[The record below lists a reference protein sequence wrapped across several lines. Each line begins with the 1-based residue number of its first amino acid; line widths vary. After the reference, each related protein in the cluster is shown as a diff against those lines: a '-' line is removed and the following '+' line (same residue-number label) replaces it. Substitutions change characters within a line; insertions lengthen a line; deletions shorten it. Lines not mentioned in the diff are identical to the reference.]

1 MNLFQFLDLAAARYP
16 EKTAVICGA
25 NRCTFSA
32 LKRRADHLAA
42 SLLHLE
48 IAKGAPVAILSANSI
63 AYVEIICALM
73 KIGAVGVPLNY
84 RLTKNEIR
92 RLLEHS
98 AAKALFCET
107 DLQDLITP
115 PPENLKFIISLGGTQ
130 GCAGISYDRLFTQ
143 PAAANSFPAVNEHD
157 PSVILYTA
165 GTTGEPKGVVLTHGN
180 QIWNTLNYTAALA
193 MTPDD
198 IELAPTPLFHASTL
212 GRVFTYLF
220 NGVTFILCKNFN
232 PADCLSIIAR
242 ERVTAIT
249 QVPTMYQMMQDVFKD
264 GMWDTSSLRRVV
276 SGASFL
282 PATLKQR
289 LKILFPHAGFY
300 NLYGLTEGGP
310 GISILTPKDFY
321 QAIDSVGKPMLS
333 GEVKIADGNDHSLAP
348 GQVGE
353 MLCRGPNIMRGY
365 FNDPAA
371 TDKALG
377 GGWLHTGDMGWLDE
391 AGFLYIAGRKKDLI
405 ISGGN
410 NIYPLE
416 VEEVLHQHPAVK
428 EAAVIGVEDQLWGEK
443 VSAAVVLGQN
453 KACTAQQLM
462 EFCRERLAAFKC
474 PRAVIFTSE
483 LPRNAAQKIMK
494 EEIRK
499 LFHK

>member
-1 MNLFQFLDLAAARYP
+1 MNLFQFLYLAAARYP

-25 NRCTFSA
+25 NRCTFST
-32 LKRRADHLAA
+32 LKRRADQLAA

-84 RLTKNEIR
+84 RLTKNEMR

-115 PPENLKFIISLGGTQ
+115 PPENLKFIISLGGTH
-130 GCAGISYDRLFTQ
+130 GCAGISYDSLFTQ

-249 QVPTMYQMMQDVFKD
+249 QVPTMYQMMQDIFKD

-276 SGASFL
+276 SGASFM

-300 NLYGLTEGGP
+300 DLYGLTEGGP

-321 QAIDSVGKPMLS
+321 QAIDSVGRPMLS
-333 GEVKIADGNDHSLAP
+333 VEVKIADGSDHSLAP

-353 MLCRGPNIMRGY
+353 ILCRGPNIMRGY

-377 GGWLHTGDMGWLDE
+377 GGWLHTGDMGWQDE

-405 ISGGN
+405 ISGGT